1 MPRKPFKERL
11 GRLALL
17 VLVAA
22 GTIWL
27 IRYLNLSGPTGT
39 AIELIII
46 LAALLLFVL

>member
-1 MPRKPFKERL
+1 MPKKPLKDRL

-17 VLVAA
+17 ALVAV

-27 IRYLNLSGPTGT
+27 VRYLNLSGPTGT

-46 LAALLLFVL
+46 LAALLLFFL

>member
-1 MPRKPFKERL
+1 MPQKSFRARL

-22 GTIWL
+22 GTIGL
-27 IRYLNLSGPTGT
+27 IQYLNLSGPTGR

-46 LAALLLFVL
+46 LAALLLFFL